1 MMEQHIQVLCLKDQ
15 QTNSQIMSKGDRK
28 KKKILI
34 ENEVYIRKNIFLE
47 HVTKNC
53 FKMFPRQVYN
63 CSTSKK
69 AFKNMIKK
77 K

>member
-47 HVTKNC
+47 HVTK
-53 FKMFPRQVYN
+53 KLL
-63 CSTSKK
+63 
-69 AFKNMIKK
+69 
-77 K
+77 